1 MIAILLITTVVT
13 VVAVKEP
20 PAPVSRPEPLAL
32 SRLGVVAL
40 AAGTLAALAWLG
52 YLLLPLGSWAPAVV
66 AGGVAGQLKTL
77 GGNVGSHGDDG
88 TVARVRSGGTCEFV
102 ERLPGSF
109 EVVDADIKND
119 VRAHWFTPHEKAA
132 RAILL
137 IGLGKNAADAES
149 ALGKRSPRRETANIV
164 AGFYESPDDVFRNGV
179 DQRVGLLGG
188 RFFGGSV

>member
-1 MIAILLITTVVT
+1 MKTTRCTFPTSLLREGEAIGADERSEIGGDFRGDFL
-13 VVAVKEP
+13 EF
-20 PAPVSRPEPLAL
+20 
-32 SRLGVVAL
+32 
-40 AAGTLAALAWLG
+40 
-52 YLLLPLGSWAPAVV
+52 V

-137 IGLGKNAADAES
+137 IGLGKIADIDGHSASGRGSRGLRHKRTRFWRHLLRCRAGEQREGDEGKGNAKSKKHHA
-149 ALGKRSPRRETANIV
+149 SPRNPKCNSYLMRQ
-164 AGFYESPDDVFRNGV
+164 D
-179 DQRVGLLGG
+179 
-188 RFFGGSV
+188 

>member
-1 MIAILLITTVVT
+1 MKTTRCTFPTSLLREGEAIGADERSEIGGDFRGDFL
-13 VVAVKEP
+13 EF
-20 PAPVSRPEPLAL
+20 
-32 SRLGVVAL
+32 
-40 AAGTLAALAWLG
+40 
-52 YLLLPLGSWAPAVV
+52 V

-88 TVARVRSGGTCEFV
+88 TVARDRSGGTCEFV

>member
-1 MIAILLITTVVT
+1 MKTTRCTFPTSLLREGEAIGADERGEIGGDFRGDFLEFIARGI
-13 VVAVKEP
+13 
-20 PAPVSRPEPLAL
+20 
-32 SRLGVVAL
+32 
-40 AAGTLAALAWLG
+40 
-52 YLLLPLGSWAPAVV
+52 
-66 AGGVAGQLKTL
+66 AGQLKAL
-77 GGNVGSHGDDG
+77 GGNVGSDGDDG

-149 ALGKRSPRRETANIV
+149 ALGKRGTRRETANIV
-164 AGFYESPDDVFRNGV
+164 AGFYESPDDVF
-179 DQRVGLLGG
+179 
-188 RFFGGSV
+188 